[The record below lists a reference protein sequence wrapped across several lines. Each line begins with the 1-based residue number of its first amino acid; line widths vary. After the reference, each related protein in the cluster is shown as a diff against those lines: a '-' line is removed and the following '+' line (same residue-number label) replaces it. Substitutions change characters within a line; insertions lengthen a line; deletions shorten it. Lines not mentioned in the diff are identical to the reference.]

1 MGQGSQGSPCFL
13 LSVSELNGYA
23 QTSFGKRWHHHINKG
38 KGMGGFES
46 RGCRQ
51 SCTRSIQSEGL
62 QAIQWFPRHA
72 PGTFGRVVCMVK
84 AEQPPSAPLPT
95 LLPPHPAGGE
105 GCHYQSQTLPGV
117 QRIPGY
123 GPLQQCPDRLR
134 ADPAPQPCSPC
145 RSAKTPQPGYH
156 PG

>member
-1 MGQGSQGSPCFL
+1 MLRLHLENVGTTIL
-13 LSVSELNGYA
+13 IKE
-23 QTSFGKRWHHHINKG
+23 REW
-38 KGMGGFES
+38 GGFES

-84 AEQPPSAPLPT
+84 AEQPPRAPLPT